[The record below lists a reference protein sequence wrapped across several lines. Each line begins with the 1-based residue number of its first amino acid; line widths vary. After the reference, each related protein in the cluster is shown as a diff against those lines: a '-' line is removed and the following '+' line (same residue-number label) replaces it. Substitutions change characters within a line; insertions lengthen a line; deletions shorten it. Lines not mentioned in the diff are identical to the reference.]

1 MIVDM
6 LTAAL
11 PFVSGKMR
19 RPLALYVK
27 STQMHQLFSDSDD
40 QEILTA
46 CGLEETRPDPEAML
60 KAMKAAGGTMA
71 PAQIDQLLQMIN
83 TIKTYQKITEMLE
96 RHPEIMQLLSSMNH
110 QTPNN
115 GFPSKNNSPQ
125 TGDLFKQLESPNS
138 SDIMS
143 FLSQMLKNSR

>member
-1 MIVDM
+1 MSYQKI
-6 LTAAL
+6 LTIQDISCVGQCSLTVAL
-11 PFVSGKMR
+11 P
-19 RPLALYVK
+19 
-27 STQMHQLFSDSDD
+27 
-40 QEILTA
+40 ILSA
-46 CGLEETRPDPEAML
+46 CGLEESRPDPEAML

-71 PAQIDQLLQMIN
+71 PAQIDHLLQMIN
-83 TIKTYQKITEMLE
+83 TVKTYQKITEMLD
-96 RHPEIMQLLSSMNH
+96 RHPEIMQLLSNMNH
-110 QTPNN
+110 QMQNN